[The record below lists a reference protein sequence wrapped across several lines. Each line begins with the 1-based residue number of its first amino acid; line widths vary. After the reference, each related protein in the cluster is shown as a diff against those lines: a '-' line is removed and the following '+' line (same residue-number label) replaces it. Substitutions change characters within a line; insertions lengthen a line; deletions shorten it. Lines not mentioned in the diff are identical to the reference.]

1 VTVRKKLRVLA
12 LMHDYLVPPDDVSDV
27 DLVTVDW
34 KTEYDVTST
43 LAELGHEVYPLGV
56 SDDVSVIQ
64 RAVDEFR
71 PHIAFNMM
79 EAFREVTAFETNIV
93 AHLELLRLPY
103 TGCNPRGIML
113 SRDKALSKQLL
124 VYHEI
129 PVPGFAV
136 FKRHR
141 AVRRPPELRFPL
153 IIKSLNEDASIG
165 ISQASVVDTDSKMR
179 ERVDFIH
186 ESIGTDAIA
195 ERFIRGREL
204 YVGVV
209 GNTRTRAFPVWEMHF
224 DKMGERMHQ
233 IATDRVK
240 WSAPYQQKHGI
251 RTRAAKTLRTGLA
264 TELQQVARRVY
275 RALKMSGYARM
286 DFRLNDAGQY
296 FVLEANANPQL
307 AFGEDFA
314 ESAEHAGLSYEALL
328 ERILREGLRWKP
340 EE

>member
-1 VTVRKKLRVLA
+1 MTPRKKLRVLA
-12 LMHDYLVPPDDVSDV
+12 LMHDYLVPPDSVSDH
-27 DLVTVDW
+27 DLLTVDW

-43 LAELGHEVYPLGV
+43 LGELGHEVHPVGI

-64 RAVDEFR
+64 QAVDEFT

-79 EAFREVTAFETNIV
+79 EAFREVSAFEMNIV
-93 AHLELLRLPY
+93 SHLELLRLPY

-113 SRDKALSKQLL
+113 SRDKALSKQVLA
-124 VYHEI
+124 YHQI
-129 PVPGFAV
+129 PVPDFAV
-136 FKRHR
+136 FKRKR
-141 AVRRPPELRFPL
+141 AVQRPPGLQFPL

-165 ISQASVVDTDSKMR
+165 IAQASVVDTDKKMR
-179 ERVDFIH
+179 ERVAFVHD
-186 ESIGTDAIA
+186 SIGTDAIA
-195 ERFIRGREL
+195 ERFIAGREL

-209 GNTRTRAFPVWEMHF
+209 GNTGAQVFPVWEMHF
-224 DKMGERMHQ
+224 DKMSEGLHR

-240 WSAPYQQKHGI
+240 WSLRYQQKHGI
-251 RTRAAKTLRTGLA
+251 RTRAAKALPTGLA
-264 TELQQVARRVY
+264 SELQRVATRVY

-286 DFRLNDAGQY
+286 DFRLNAAGQY

-314 ESAEHAGLSYEALL
+314 ESAEHAGISYEALL

-340 EE
+340 ED